1 MSTFRSGS
9 RLRAKRLQRAWFAFA
24 DKSAFLRKLF
34 LLRKAY
40 LIKHRATHYSQWG
53 EDVVLEGFMAKGPPP
68 EQGCYIDVG
77 CFHPKKYSNTYRL
90 YRQGWHGINIDVD
103 PIKRDVFELARRG
116 DENLCCA
123 VGDAPGRA
131 TLYSFGHYSV
141 LSTLDAAT
149 AAEYMKLGYECSE
162 SQIQVRTLTEIF
174 EASRF
179 RERRIALLSIDVEGH
194 EEAVLRSLDFA
205 RYRPALILV
214 ETHAP
219 TLARMQQEGKYR
231 LLTGELGYELVNW
244 TGLTAFFR
252 DAAATP

>member
-1 MSTFRSGS
+1 M
-9 RLRAKRLQRAWFAFA
+9 RAKRLQRAWFAFA

-34 LLRKAY
+34 LWRKTY
-40 LIKHRATHYSQWG
+40 LIKHRGTHYSQWG

-68 EQGCYIDVG
+68 AQGCY
-77 CFHPKKYSNTYRL
+77 
-90 YRQGWHGINIDVD
+90 
-103 PIKRDVFELARRG
+103 
-116 DENLCCA
+116 
-123 VGDAPGRA
+123 
-131 TLYSFGHYSV
+131 
-141 LSTLDAAT
+141 
-149 AAEYMKLGYECSE
+149 
-162 SQIQVRTLTEIF
+162 
-174 EASRF
+174 
-179 RERRIALLSIDVEGH
+179 IDVEGH

-231 LLTGELGYELVNW
+231 LLTQELGYELVNW